1 MTTAAKVHQDSASHW
16 YHKDGKPCYEVPYKD
31 PTKGFRSTTLKDAK
45 LLGLLPSTTT
55 ILRMLDKPALTA
67 WKIETACL
75 AVLTSP
81 RLASEE
87 LDAFV
92 KRVLQTDKEQ
102 DAESAKARE
111 LGTRIHDAIELF
123 LNGEPNIQEE
133 LMIFVSPV
141 IKSICELGNV
151 QATEKIIVGDS
162 YAGKLD
168 AIVEN
173 DTHITVVDFKTC
185 KTIPKSS
192 YDEHRLQL
200 SSYAAAL
207 GNTGRKLI
215 RTANIYISTTNPGE
229 VKTVIHE
236 DWQETFTNGFEPL
249 IKLWQWSNSH
259 APISSKMDIFAGA

>member
-1 MTTAAKVHQDSASHW
+1 MPTAAKVYSESGSH
-16 YHKDGKPCYEVPYKD
+16 YYFPDGRPCFEVDKADGKGT
-31 PTKGFRSTTLKDAK
+31 TKTTLRHARK
-45 LLGLLPSTTT
+45 LGLLPSTTT

-92 KRVLQTDKEQ
+92 RRVLQTDKEQ

-111 LGTRIHDAIELF
+111 LGTRVHDAIELF
-123 LNGEPNIQEE
+123 LNGEPSIQEE
-133 LMIFVSPV
+133 LMTFVRPV

-173 DTHITVVDFKTC
+173 DTHITVIDFKTC
-185 KTIPKSS
+185 KTIPKAS

-200 SSYAAAL
+200 ASYAAAL

-229 VKTVIHE
+229 VKTIIHE